1 MDYLTTEIIS
11 VLGSNANFLRLAY
24 SLLLFFIHK
33 PSLKL
38 YDWHNSPR
46 FQQPA
51 RTVTFT
57 RSFLIEKME
66 KKTQAVELAETSK
79 CKQQEVSFS

>member
-1 MDYLTTEIIS
+1 M
-11 VLGSNANFLRLAY
+11 LGSNVNFLRLAY
-24 SLLLFFIHK
+24 SLLLFPIHK

-38 YDWHNSPR
+38 YGWHNSLR

-57 RSFLIEKME
+57 QSSLIEKME
-66 KKTQAVELAETSK
+66 KKTQAVQLAETIK
-79 CKQQEVSFS
+79 YKKQEVSFS

>member
-1 MDYLTTEIIS
+1 MTTEIIS
-11 VLGSNANFLRLAY
+11 VLGSNVNFLRLAY
-24 SLLLFFIHK
+24 SLLLFSIPK

-38 YDWHNSPR
+38 YGWHNSPR

-57 RSFLIEKME
+57 RSSLIEKME
-66 KKTQAVELAETSK
+66 KKKTQAVQLAETIK
-79 CKQQEVSFS
+79 YKKQEVSFS